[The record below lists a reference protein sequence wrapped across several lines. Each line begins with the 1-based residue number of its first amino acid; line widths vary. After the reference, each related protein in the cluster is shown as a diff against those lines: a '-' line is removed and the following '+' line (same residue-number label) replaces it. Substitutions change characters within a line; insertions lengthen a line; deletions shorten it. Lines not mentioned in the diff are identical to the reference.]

1 MTKYFYAILL
11 LVIAACS
18 YAQDP
23 AYPPAP
29 SALQNIVA
37 AEYFIDTDPGPGNAT
52 PTSVTA
58 ATDISNLAATI
69 NVNSLSNGL
78 HRLYLRTRN
87 ASGFWSITAMKDF
100 LYDANVVYAAP
111 PAAAQNIVA
120 AEYFIDT
127 DPGHGGGTPITIS
140 AGLDLS
146 NIPAT
151 INTATLSNGTHRL
164 YIRSRNNE
172 GRWSLTSVKEFIV
185 NFDFTYAP
193 APLAAQNIVATEYF
207 FDTDPGLGSGS
218 AIAVAAGTE
227 ISNLAVAT
235 NTAGLSNGI
244 HRLYIRSKNN
254 EGFWSLTNVRDFIVN
269 ADFTYPVTPQTPQ
282 NIITV
287 EYFIDTDPGVGS
299 CQAISIAAGVDLN
312 NINASV
318 NTTGLSNG
326 THRLYIRS
334 KNNEGRWSITNVK
347 DFIINADYYYP
358 VVPTPPLNIIAAE
371 YFIDTD
377 PGTGNGQSITIAAG
391 TDLNNIT
398 ASINTSSLAS
408 GDHNLFIRTKN
419 QEGNWSITAW
429 KKFAVG
435 LLSLAPDSLNFS
447 VVPVNTTI
455 TKDIVVTNAS
465 ATNQTINSVDAT
477 VPFTTNITGTVT
489 IAAGKTDTIRVSFTP
504 TNAIAYSDTIVIH
517 TSGDAF
523 KVAVKGQGATQI
535 PSWTI
540 DPAAGHDFGAVAT
553 GAPSTFIFSIRN
565 TGNITATLSNV
576 VSSNTAFGVTFTP
589 GTTIP
594 VNSSI
599 TLPVTFTPS
608 LISSFVGQLKI
619 VSSTPGIDSVTTQL
633 SGSGYVPG
641 AAPSLS
647 FISIAPFGGTRG
659 VSAEAGQ
666 TGMYTYK
673 IVYKSA
679 DNRPPATDFPKV
691 GIDRNGDGD
700 FDDAGEGMYTMNQDG
715 ASTDYVNGVT
725 YTLTVEHPN
734 FTNTLGYQF
743 FATDDH
749 GNSSNFGY
757 KAGPIITYELLDLKI
772 FANDISFSKNNPAVS
787 EPFTVTANI
796 TNSSAYTATNVPIKF
811 YRDTILIGSGT
822 IPVVEKFSSATI
834 SKVFSFAT
842 DGFYPIKVWI
852 DSSNTLGESNIL
864 NNYAIRP
871 VTVGHVI
878 LPGGINITSAAT
890 VQSCPTAVLITGSA
904 VYYGTAVPQGVA
916 GGEVDIK
923 IGTETFTTTTDAN
936 GNYSYLLQNV
946 ACGGTITYQVT
957 VTDFTFTSNPT
968 TVNVNVACPTK
979 PCNIVPQPGV
989 VMASTFSN
997 APCSKKV
1004 GTTGQVNVTVSY
1016 RARNLSNF
1024 WNAWDQILKDTVRVF
1039 HNGKLIETFWS
1050 VDGTTS
1056 PGEVKTF
1063 PIFITLDKSGP
1074 NEITAE
1080 QSYVYN
1086 EFFEI
1091 PGAFYKGVFEPMGGG
1106 GSVTMIAEST
1116 DPDLTIQ
1123 NFQQTKFTSFTFAD
1137 ANIKC
1142 GDAGPHKVQLLDSIS
1157 GGARVLLKE
1166 YIVSSLSGKTSTTL
1180 TFDDPAMLPGDHFFR
1195 IVTDVDKAVIEDNED
1210 NNVFETRINVPKPDL
1225 IATSVKPTNTALSV
1239 GSQVKFTTII
1249 NNTGIATGSFKVQF
1263 TVNGVAVGNKVAVP
1277 GVAES
1282 GSVTVTSDAFTV
1294 TTNDYDC
1301 PVTVEVMADIDNNIV
1316 EATKTNNSKQI
1327 QLGSD
1332 ISPNMLPSDVGSASN
1347 PVVLRAS
1354 SIQDF
1359 HPLVRN
1365 IGNRDVTKVSVKFL
1379 LDNEEIGTDSI
1390 DVIKAGDA
1398 FGSFTTFK
1406 HAFTAAGLYE
1416 VKVIVDTANTI
1427 CEINETNN
1435 EGSFFVKVV
1444 ESNPDFEVLSQYIS
1458 PSSLNPNPGQ
1468 AITIVGTVKNAG
1480 LKITQPNV
1488 LRFMVDDIQLGADV
1502 VINALKP
1509 GQDTTVAATANY
1521 MSLIPG
1527 VKTMKLIADPSNIA
1541 LEERENNNEA
1551 TRVLIVGD
1559 APDMARIHAGAI
1571 TFNPSGF
1578 VAGDSVIIS
1587 YAIKNN
1593 GAKDGSAWVRFLI
1606 KDANNSITAIDSV
1619 PFTLAAGASI
1629 TVSRKMQFDA
1639 NNGEVIAQIV
1649 NCYPMEFDA
1658 LNNNDTLA
1666 YTTVAKMKSNLI
1678 VNTDVDMKMA
1688 LPDQLPGW
1696 IGGKIVL
1703 GDYDLTIKGKIK
1715 NFDPEHFVITNGK
1728 GKLKFINSDQENI
1741 FPVGVD
1747 LFKSN
1752 FVKIKNEGT
1761 EDDFSVSVVPYVLF
1775 NGTSGDTV
1783 KTNVVNR
1790 TWFIEEETPGGSNAT
1805 VEFFWKPA
1813 DELPG
1818 FDRAQSRTA
1827 HFTTIW
1833 EMGNKGGAVA
1843 DTLGNYSKWQDG
1855 YTSFSPFT
1863 ITSGVGEAL
1872 PLHLLEFA
1880 ATEQGKNAL
1889 LQWKTD
1895 QEVNTSHFVIQRSSD
1910 GRQFEDIGTVAASNS
1925 TGTHLY
1931 KFIDVE
1937 VLQNINYYRLKMVDI
1952 NGAFTYSDIKQ
1963 VKFETEF
1970 VMQVYPNPAQ
1980 QFIRVK
1986 GIEANGTIQIISIE
2000 GKVMQQ
2006 LTTTAINMQIDLS
2019 KLPRGIYVI
2028 QYKNKNQQ
2036 QQQMIIKQ

>member
-1 MTKYFYAILL
+1 MLKYFYTIIMLA
-11 LVIAACS
+11 IAACS
-18 YAQDP
+18 FAQDP
-23 AYPPAP
+23 AYPPVP
-29 SALQNIVA
+29 PALQNIVA
-37 AEYFIDTDPGPGNAT
+37 AEYFIDTDPGPGKAIQV
-52 PTSVTA
+52 SVTA
-58 ATDISNLAATI
+58 ATNISNLAATI
-69 NVNSLSNGL
+69 NVNGLSNGV
-78 HRLYLRTRN
+78 HRMYLRTRN
-87 ASGFWSITAMKDF
+87 ASGFWSITAVKDF
-100 LYDANVVYAAP
+100 LYDANVVYSAP
-111 PAAAQNIVA
+111 PATPQNIVA

-127 DPGHGGGTPITIS
+127 DPGFGRGSVITIS
-140 AGLDLS
+140 SGLDLS
-146 NIPAT
+146 NISAT

-164 YIRSRNNE
+164 YVRSRNNE
-172 GRWSLTSVKEFIV
+172 GRWSISSVKDFIV

-193 APLAAQNIVATEYF
+193 APVAAQNIVTAEYF
-207 FDTDPGLGSGS
+207 FDTDPGLGSGKPITVTAGLNIS
-218 AIAVAAGTE
+218 NIAVT
-227 ISNLAVAT
+227 T
-235 NTAGLSNGI
+235 NTA
-244 HRLYIRSKNN
+244 
-254 EGFWSLTNVRDFIVN
+254 
-269 ADFTYPVTPQTPQ
+269 
-282 NIITV
+282 
-287 EYFIDTDPGVGS
+287 
-299 CQAISIAAGVDLN
+299 
-312 NINASV
+312 
-318 NTTGLSNG
+318 GLSNG

-334 KNNEGRWSITNVK
+334 KNNEGFWGLTSVKDFIVNADFSYPSIPVAAQNVIAVEYFIDTDPGVSNGQAIAISAGLDLNNINAAVNTNGLSNGTHRLYIRSKSNEGYWSITNVK
-347 DFIINADYYYP
+347 DFIINADYSYP
-358 VVPTPPLNIIAAE
+358 VAPTAALNIIAAE

-377 PGTGNGQSITIAAG
+377 PGTGNGQTITISAG
-391 TDLNNIT
+391 TDLNNVT
-398 ASINTSSLAS
+398 ASVNTSSLAS

-419 QEGNWSITAW
+419 QEGKWSITAW

-435 LLSLAPDSLNFS
+435 LLSVAPDSLDFS

-477 VPFTTNITGTVT
+477 VPFTTNITSAVT
-489 IAAGKTDTIRVSFTP
+489 IAAGKSDTIKVSFTP
-504 TNAIAYSDTIVIH
+504 TIATNYKDTIIIH
-517 TSGDAF
+517 TSGDDF
-523 KVAVKGQGATQI
+523 KIPVKGQGATQI

-540 DPAAGHDFGAVAT
+540 DPASGRDFGAVAT
-553 GAPSTFIFSIRN
+553 GIPSTFNFTIRN
-565 TGNITATLSNV
+565 TGNIAATLSNV
-576 VSSNTAFGVTFTP
+576 VSSNAAFTAAFTP

-594 VNSSI
+594 VNGFVI
-599 TLPVTFTPS
+599 LPVTFTPS
-608 LISSFVGQLKI
+608 LVSSFVGQLKI
-619 VSSTPGIDSVTTQL
+619 LSSTPGIDSVTTQL

-647 FISIAPFGGTRG
+647 FITIAPFGGTRG

-666 TGMYTYK
+666 TGVYTYK

-679 DNRPPATDFPKV
+679 DNRPPAADFPKV

-700 FDDAGEGMYTMNQDG
+700 FDDAGEGIYTMNKDDLG
-715 ASTDYVNGVT
+715 TDYVNGVT

-734 FTNTLGYQF
+734 YTNTLGYKF
-743 FATDDH
+743 FATDDR
-749 GNSSNFGY
+749 GNSSNSSY
-757 KAGPIITYELLDLKI
+757 KTGPVITYDLLDLKI
-772 FANDISFSKNNPAVS
+772 FANDISFSKNNPAVN
-787 EPFTVTANI
+787 ELFTVTANI

-811 YRDTILIGSGT
+811 YRDTILIGNGV

-852 DSSNTLGESNIL
+852 DSSNTLGESNVL

-871 VTVGHVI
+871 VTVGHVV
-878 LPGGINITSAAT
+878 LPGGINITSSAT
-890 VQSCPTAVLITGSA
+890 VQTCPTAVLITGSA
-904 VYYGTAVPQGVA
+904 VYYGTAVTQGVA
-916 GGEVDIK
+916 GGEVDIQ

-936 GNYSYLLQNV
+936 GSYSYLLQNV

-957 VTDFTFTSNPT
+957 VTDFTFTSDAK
-968 TVNVNVACPTK
+968 TVNVNVACPAK
-979 PCNIVPQPGV
+979 PCGSVVQPGV
-989 VMASTFSN
+989 VMTSTFSN

-1004 GTTGQVNVTVSY
+1004 GTTGKVNVTVSY

-1063 PIFITLDKSGP
+1063 PIFITLDTTGP
-1074 NEITAE
+1074 NVITAQ
-1080 QSYVYN
+1080 QSYIYN

-1091 PGAFYKGVFEPMGGG
+1091 PGPFYKGMFEPMGGTQ
-1106 GSVTMIAEST
+1106 SITMIAESI

-1123 NFQQTKFTSFTFAD
+1123 NFQQTKFTSFAFAD

-1142 GDAGPHKVQLLDSIS
+1142 GDAGVHKVQLLDSMS

-1166 YIVSSLSGKTSTTL
+1166 YTVSSLAGKTQTTL
-1180 TFDDPAMLPGDHFFR
+1180 TFDDPAMLPGEHFFR
-1195 IVTDVDKAVIEDNED
+1195 IITDVDKTVDEDNET
-1210 NNVFETRINVPKPDL
+1210 NNVFETRVTVPKPDL
-1225 IATSVKPTNTALSV
+1225 IVLSIKPSNTALAI
-1239 GSQVKFTTII
+1239 GSQVSFTSEIS
-1249 NNTGIATGSFKVQF
+1249 NTGIATGPFNVQF
-1263 TVNGVAVGNKVAVP
+1263 KVNGVVVGNKVP
-1277 GVAES
+1277 VAGAPES
-1282 GSVTVTSDAFTV
+1282 GKVVVTSDAFTV
-1294 TTNDYDC
+1294 TTNDYEC
-1301 PVTVEVMADIDNNIV
+1301 PVTVEVTADIDNNIS
-1316 EATKTNNSKQI
+1316 ESTKANNSRQI
-1327 QLGSD
+1327 QFGSD
-1332 ISPNMLPSDVGSASN
+1332 ISPNMLSSDIGSGSN
-1347 PVVLRAS
+1347 PVVIRAS

-1365 IGNRDVTKVSVKFL
+1365 IGNRDVSKVSVKFVL
-1379 LDNEEIGTDSI
+1379 NNIEIGTDSI

-1398 FGSFTTFK
+1398 FGSYTTFK

-1416 VKVIVDTANTI
+1416 VKVIADTANTI

-1480 LKITQPNV
+1480 LKATQPNV
-1488 LRFMVDDIQLGADV
+1488 LRFMVDDIQLGDDV
-1502 VINALKP
+1502 VINGLRP

-1527 VKTMKLIADPSNIA
+1527 VKTMKLIADPANTM
-1541 LEERENNNEA
+1541 LEEREDNNEA

-1559 APDMARIHAGAI
+1559 APDMARLYAGAI

-1606 KDANNSITAIDSV
+1606 KDANGSITAIDSV
-1619 PFTLAAGASI
+1619 PFTLAAGA
-1629 TVSRKMQFDA
+1629 TMLVSKKMQFDA
-1639 NNGEVIAQIV
+1639 NNGEVIAQII

-1658 LNNNDTLA
+1658 LNNDDTLT
-1666 YTTVAKMKSNLI
+1666 YTTVAKMKNNLI
-1678 VNTDVDMKMA
+1678 VDADVDMKMA
-1688 LPDQLPGW
+1688 LPEQLPGW

-1703 GDYDLTIKGKIK
+1703 GDYDLTIKGKIS

-1728 GKLKFINSDQENI
+1728 GKLKFINNEQENI

-1761 EDDFSVSVVPYVLF
+1761 QDNFSISVVPYVLR
-1775 NGTSGDTV
+1775 NGNSGDTV

-1790 TWFIEEETPGGSNAT
+1790 TWFIEEERPGGSNAT

-1813 DELPG
+1813 DELAG

-1827 HFTTIW
+1827 HFTSTW
-1833 EMGNKGGAVA
+1833 EMGNKAGAVA
-1843 DTLGNYSKWQDG
+1843 DTLGNYSKSQDG

-1863 ITSGVGEAL
+1863 ITSGSGEAL
-1872 PLHLLEFA
+1872 PLRLLEFA
-1880 ATEQGKNAL
+1880 ASKQGKNAI

-1895 QEVNTSHFVIQRSSD
+1895 QEINTSHFVIQRSAD
-1910 GRQFEDIGTVAASNS
+1910 GRQFADIGTIVAQNS
-1925 TGTHLY
+1925 AGTHLY
-1931 KFIDVE
+1931 KFTDVD
-1937 VLQNINYYRLKMVDI
+1937 VQQSLNYYRLKMVDI
-1952 NGAFTYSDIKQ
+1952 NGDYTYSDIKQ
-1963 VKFETEF
+1963 VKFETDF

-1980 QFIRVK
+1980 EFIRVK
-1986 GIEANGTIQIISIE
+1986 GIEANGIIQIINVD

-2006 LTTTAINMQIDLS
+2006 VITTASNMQIDLS
-2019 KLPRGIYVI
+2019 KLTRGIYVI
-2028 QYKNKNQQ
+2028 LYKNHNQQ

>member
-1 MTKYFYAILL
+1 MSKYFYTIILL
-11 LVIAACS
+11 AIAACS
-18 YAQDP
+18 FAQDP

-52 PTSVTA
+52 QASVA
-58 ATDISNLAATI
+58 AAININNLAATI
-69 NVNSLSNGL
+69 NVNGLSNGV
-78 HRLYLRTRN
+78 HRIYLRTRN

-100 LYDANVVYAAP
+100 LYDANVVYTVPPVAP
-111 PAAAQNIVA
+111 QNIVA

-127 DPGHGGGTPITIS
+127 DPGHGRGTSITIT

-146 NIPAT
+146 NTSAT
-151 INTATLSNGTHRL
+151 INTAALSNGTHRL

-185 NFDFTYAP
+185 NFDFTYGP
-193 APLAAQNIVATEYF
+193 APVAAQNIVTAEYY
-207 FDTDPGLGSGS
+207 FDTDPGLGQGS
-218 AIAVAAGTE
+218 AIAVTAGTD
-227 ISNLAVAT
+227 ISNFAVTT
-235 NTAGLSNGI
+235 NTA
-244 HRLYIRSKNN
+244 
-254 EGFWSLTNVRDFIVN
+254 
-269 ADFTYPVTPQTPQ
+269 
-282 NIITV
+282 
-287 EYFIDTDPGVGS
+287 
-299 CQAISIAAGVDLN
+299 
-312 NINASV
+312 
-318 NTTGLSNG
+318 GLSNG

-334 KNNEGRWSITNVK
+334 KNNEGFWSLTSVKDFIVNADFTYPATPPSPQNVTAVEYFIDTDPGAGNGHTISIAAGIDLSNINTAVSTAGLSDGTHRMYIRSKNNEGRWSITSVK
-347 DFIINADYYYP
+347 DFIVNADYYYP
-358 VVPTPPLNIIAAE
+358 VAPVAPLNVVAAE

-377 PGTGNGQSITIAAG
+377 PGAGNGQSISIAAG
-391 TDLNNIT
+391 TDVSNIAT
-398 ASINTSSLAS
+398 SINTLSLAS
-408 GDHNLFIRTKN
+408 GDHHLFIRTRN
-419 QEGNWSITAW
+419 QEGKWSITTS

-435 LLSLAPDSLNFS
+435 LLSVAPDSLDFAI
-447 VVPVNTTI
+447 VPVNTTI

-477 VPFTTNITGTVT
+477 IPFTTNITGTVT
-489 IAAGKTDTIRVSFTP
+489 IAAGKTDTVSVSFTP

-517 TSGDAF
+517 TSGDNF
-523 KVAVKGQGATQI
+523 KIPVKGQGAAQM

-553 GAPSTFIFSIRN
+553 GTPSTFNFTIRN
-565 TGNITATLSNV
+565 TGNIPATLSNV
-576 VSSNTAFGVTFTP
+576 VSSNTAFGISFTP
-589 GTTIP
+589 GTSIP

-599 TLPVTFTPS
+599 NLPVTFTPS

-619 VSSTPGIDSVTTQL
+619 LSSTPGIDSVTTQL
-633 SGSGYVPG
+633 SGTGYVPG

-647 FISIAPFGGTRG
+647 FIAIAPFGGTRG

-679 DNRPPATDFPKV
+679 DNRAPAADFPKV

-700 FDDAGEGMYTMNQDG
+700 FDDADEGVYTMNKEG
-715 ASTDYVNGVT
+715 VSSDYANGVT

-743 FATDDH
+743 FATDDR
-749 GNSSNFGY
+749 GNSSNSSY
-757 KAGPIITYELLDLKI
+757 KSGPVITYELLDLKI

-871 VTVGHVI
+871 VTVGHVT
-878 LPGGINITSAAT
+878 LPGGINITSSAT
-890 VQSCPTAVLITGSA
+890 VQTCPTAVLITGSA

-946 ACGGTITYQVT
+946 ACGGTITYEVT
-957 VTDFTFTSNPT
+957 VTDFTFTSNPA

-979 PCNIVPQPGV
+979 PCNAVPQPGV
-989 VMASTFSN
+989 VMTSSFSN

-1004 GTTGQVNVTVSY
+1004 GTTGKVSVTVSY

-1024 WNAWDQILKDTVRVF
+1024 WNAWDQILKDTVRIF
-1039 HNGKLIETFWS
+1039 HNGKLIQTNWS
-1050 VDGTTS
+1050 ADGTTS

-1063 PIFITLDKSGP
+1063 EVFVTLDTTGP
-1074 NEITAE
+1074 NVITAN
-1080 QSYVYN
+1080 QSYIYN

-1091 PGAFYKGVFEPMGGG
+1091 PGPFYKGMFEPMGGTQ
-1106 GSVTMIAEST
+1106 SVTMIAESI

-1123 NFQQTKFTSFTFAD
+1123 NFQQTKFTSFAFAD

-1142 GDAGPHKVQLLDSIS
+1142 GDAGMHKVQLLDSMS
-1157 GGARVLLKE
+1157 GGPRVLLKE
-1166 YIVSSLSGKTSTTL
+1166 YTVSSLTGKTQTTL
-1180 TFDDPAMLPGDHFFR
+1180 TFSDPAMLPGDHFFR
-1195 IVTDVDKAVIEDNED
+1195 IITDVDKAVTEDNED
-1210 NNVFETRINVPKPDL
+1210 NNIFETRVNVPKPDL
-1225 IATSVKPTNTALSV
+1225 IAMSIKPSGTALTV
-1239 GSQVKFTTII
+1239 GSQVNFTTEI
-1249 NNTGIATGSFKVQF
+1249 NNTGIATGPFNVQF
-1263 TVNGVAVGNKVAVP
+1263 KVNGVIVGNKVAVTGAP
-1277 GVAES
+1277 ES
-1282 GSVTVTSDAFTV
+1282 GKVAVTSDAFTV

-1301 PVTVEVMADIDNNIV
+1301 PVTVEVIADIDNNIS
-1316 EATKTNNSKQI
+1316 EATKTNNNKQI
-1327 QLGSD
+1327 QFGSD
-1332 ISPNMLPSDVGSASN
+1332 ISPNMLASDVGSASN
-1347 PVVLRAS
+1347 PVTIRAS

-1365 IGNRDVTKVSVKFL
+1365 IGNRDVSKVSVKFVL
-1379 LDNEEIGTDSI
+1379 NNVAIGTDSI

-1398 FGSFTTFK
+1398 FGAFTTFR

-1416 VKVIVDTANTI
+1416 VKVIADTANTI
-1427 CEINETNN
+1427 CEINEGNN

-1480 LKITQPNV
+1480 LKNTQPNV
-1488 LRFMVDDIQLGADV
+1488 LRFMVDDIQLGNDV
-1502 VINALKP
+1502 VINALRP

-1527 VKTMKLIADPSNIA
+1527 VKTMKLVADPANIM
-1541 LEERENNNEA
+1541 LEEREDNNLA

-1578 VAGDSVIIS
+1578 VAGDSVVIS

-1619 PFTLAAGASI
+1619 PFTLAAGASM
-1629 TVSRKMQFDA
+1629 TVSKKMQFDA
-1639 NNGEVIAQIV
+1639 NNGEVIAQII

-1658 LNNNDTLA
+1658 LNNDDTLA

-1678 VNTDVDMKMA
+1678 VNADVDMKMA
-1688 LPDQLPGW
+1688 LPEQLPGW

-1703 GDYDLTIKGKIK
+1703 GDYDLTIKGKIN

-1728 GKLKFINSDQENI
+1728 GKLKFINNAQENI

-1761 EDDFSVSVVPYVLF
+1761 QDNYSVSVVPYVLLHG
-1775 NGTSGDTV
+1775 NSGDTV

-1813 DELPG
+1813 DELQG
-1818 FDRAQSRTA
+1818 FDRTKSRTA
-1827 HFTTIW
+1827 HYTTVW
-1833 EMGNKGGAVA
+1833 EMGGTDGAVA
-1843 DTLGNYSKWQDG
+1843 DTLGNYSKLQDG

-1872 PLHLLEFA
+1872 PLRLLEFA
-1880 ATEQGKNAL
+1880 ATKQGKNAL

-1895 QEVNTSHFVIQRSSD
+1895 QEVNTSHFVIQRSAD
-1910 GRQFEDIGTVAASNS
+1910 GRQFEDIGTVVALNS
-1925 TGTHLY
+1925 PGTHLY
-1931 KFIDVE
+1931 KFTDVD
-1937 VLQNINYYRLKMVDI
+1937 VQQNINFYRLKMVDI

-1970 VMQVYPNPAQ
+1970 VMQVYPNPVQ
-1980 QFIRVK
+1980 QFVRIK
-1986 GIEANGTIQIISIE
+1986 GIEANGTIQIISVE
-2000 GKVMQQ
+2000 GKLMQQ
-2006 LTTTAINMQIDLS
+2006 VTTTASNMQIDLS
-2019 KLPRGIYVI
+2019 KLPRGIYVVL
-2028 QYKNKNQQ
+2028 YKNNQQQ